1 MGVKINTGAYA
12 EPGTSLQFDTGS
24 WRVQRP
30 EHRHAAAPCHA
41 ACPAGEDAQ
50 AWLALVEEERFREA
64 WETLVSANP
73 LPAITGRVCH
83 HPCETACNRGQYD
96 APIAIHYAERFLGDR
111 ALQEDWAYPL
121 QPLSATAPEVAV
133 VGAGPAGCSAAWHL
147 LRRGYRVR
155 LFDALPEAGGLLRSA
170 IPPYRLP
177 AGVVENELSRLLS
190 CGIEFVPGQHLGRD
204 FSLQEIRDSFSAV
217 FLGLGTQRSREWSID
232 GVTPRD
238 LHIGLHLL
246 KEWMDVGSM
255 PSWSSV
261 AIVGA
266 GNTAID
272 LARVLKFAGVAEVHI
287 ISHKAIP
294 APGVA
299 PEDAMP
305 AISRE
310 IEQGLEEGVI
320 IHEHRGVQRLIL
332 RGEQV
337 IGVEVVHM
345 KKLPDASGRL
355 QRVAFEGTETLLHV
369 DQVIPAIGQTVEPQG
384 VESLLGQQ
392 AYFQVNEWGQFT
404 DYPDLFS
411 GGDARGDHGTVSE
424 AIGDGRRAAIAI
436 DHCLQHN
443 DRPLADNGKQ
453 AVGYEQL
460 NLNYYEPAAR
470 PQAVLLDVAKRS
482 SAAEIESGLDRHQV
496 VGEGERCFSCG
507 NCLACDNCWTLCP
520 DVAVLKTRELASDG
534 SHYVFDYGY
543 CKGCGLCAQECPSG
557 YIVMQDDV

>member
-30 EHRHAAAPCHA
+30 AHYHAAAPCHA

-50 AWLALVEEERFREA
+50 AWLALVEAERLQEA

-83 HPCETACNRGQYD
+83 HPCETSCNRGQYD
-96 APIAIHYAERFLGDR
+96 APIAIHHVERFLGDR
-111 ALQEDWAYPL
+111 ALQEGWAYPF
-121 QPLSATAPEVAV
+121 QPLATKAPEVAV
-133 VGAGPAGCSAAWHL
+133 VGAGPAGVSAAWHL
-147 LRRGYRVR
+147 LQRGYRVQ
-155 LFDALPEAGGLLRSA
+155 LFDALPVAGGLLRSA

-177 AGVVENELSRLLS
+177 AEVVDNELSRLLA
-190 CGIEFVPGQHLGRD
+190 CGIQFMPGQRLGRD
-204 FSLQEIRDSFSAV
+204 FSLQEIRDSFGAV
-217 FLGLGTQRSREWSID
+217 FLGLGTQRSREWDID

-246 KEWMDVGSM
+246 KEWMDVGSL
-255 PSWSSV
+255 PNWSSV

-272 LARVLKFAGVAEVHI
+272 LARVLKHAGVAEVHI

-294 APGVA
+294 APGVPA
-299 PEDAMP
+299 EDAMP

-310 IEQGLEEGVI
+310 IEQGLEEGVV

-337 IGVEVVHM
+337 IGIEVVHM
-345 KKLPDASGRL
+345 KKLRDANGRL

-369 DQVIPAIGQTVEPQG
+369 DQVIPAIGQTVEAEG
-384 VESLLGQQ
+384 VEDILDHQSFFRVDEQGRFAGQP
-392 AYFQVNEWGQFT
+392 GLFT
-404 DYPDLFS
+404 

-424 AIGDGRRAAIAI
+424 AVGDGRRAAIAI
-436 DHCLQHN
+436 DHVLN
-443 DRPLADNGKQ
+443 NTDSTLPGNSEQ
-453 AVGYEQL
+453 AVSYEQL

-470 PQAVLLDVAKRS
+470 PQVALLDVAARS
-482 SAAEIESGLDRHQV
+482 SFAEIEAGLDRHQA
-496 VGEGERCFSCG
+496 VGEGGRCFSCG

-543 CKGCGLCAQECPSG
+543 CKGCGLCARECPSG
-557 YIVMQDDV
+557 YIVMQDDL